1 MKAFRILIVL
11 LVITVTATGQNK
23 EELQKQKV
31 LLQDQIDLANT
42 LLKQVKSNKE
52 SNINQLQTLNQKI
65 NAREQLIKTMNGQ
78 IKRLN
83 LAILS
88 KEKEIIELEVR
99 LDSLKTDYAKLI
111 DLIFE

>member
-11 LVITVTATGQNK
+11 LMITVTATGQNK

-65 NAREQLIKTMNGQ
+65 NAERT
-78 IKRLN
+78 
-83 LAILS
+83 
-88 KEKEIIELEVR
+88 
-99 LDSLKTDYAKLI
+99 I
-111 DLIFE
+111 D